1 MGEVD
6 IRTNEY
12 MRDNEHFADVF
23 NYFLFDGQRV
33 IEPENLHEL
42 DRSAAVFSFGP
53 KSGKASVL
61 EKSRDVVKS
70 AVVKSDGTTT
80 YQLLGV
86 ENQTNVHYAMPVRN
100 MLYDAIS
107 YTNQV
112 DAIAVRNRKGSK
124 EGLTGA
130 EFLSGFTKEDHLYPV
145 ITLVLYWSPDFW
157 DGPHSLHEMLE
168 PGNDDIL
175 KFVSDYRLNIL
186 SPADIPKSGFKKFT
200 SPISEVFQYIQG
212 SADKEELNR
221 ILQENPNFRHLD
233 RESAELINAV
243 TKSDLRFEEGEET
256 IDMCTAI
263 QQMRDE
269 SVSFGMKEGRKEGR
283 EEGMDD
289 MAVVIQRL
297 YDSGRTGDMQRALT
311 DRDYLD
317 QLIAEFCGKK

>member
-1 MGEVD
+1 MLHIHVATFTATFTVVGVRLWQFEGRDISLLVGDESVD
-6 IRTNEY
+6 LLHLWRVNKGALYTNGFASIQV
-12 MRDNEHFADVF
+12 EH
-23 NYFLFDGQRV
+23 
-33 IEPENLHEL
+33 I
-42 DRSAAVFSFGP
+42 
-53 KSGKASVL
+53 
-61 EKSRDVVKS
+61 
-70 AVVKSDGTTT
+70 TTT